1 MLPESAKASASKTEK
16 TGDEISVPL
25 SSSQIDNLIQFIEFD
40 FIDSIRDDEEIDNI
54 DYIVDMMDALKA
66 LRKVRKTPEGDNT

>member
-1 MLPESAKASASKTEK
+1 MSNK
-16 TGDEISVPL
+16 ISVPL
-25 SSSQIDNLIQFIEFD
+25 TSSQIDNLIQFIEFC

-66 LRKVRKTPEGDNT
+66 LREAHKTSGGDNT